1 MKFLIIAKKEIIDI
15 TRDRRTLFMMIAFPL
30 LLMPVMIGSMLK
42 ITSSQSKKASLKEL
56 RVAFI
61 GEEFAPNLY
70 NAFSNLDKLIILDQ
84 IPIDSV
90 QSYIQ
95 SEYLDAA
102 ININP
107 SYQSNLN
114 NNSQAKISIYYKGT
128 DSFGTAKERIQ
139 MVLNQFEKNII
150 KLRLNK
156 LNLKPDVVNA
166 YNIEFND
173 VASKQERF
181 GKLAG
186 GWLPY
191 VFILF
196 GFMGAMYP
204 ALDLGAGEKE
214 RGTLETI
221 LSSPASRLDIVL
233 GKFIIIMSAAFLT
246 AFLALGGIL
255 IGIQQIS
262 EIPSDLLILIN
273 EIFTIK
279 TIALIMTLVLPVS
292 AFFSAALL
300 GLSIYAKSFK
310 EAQSIVTPLNI
321 VIIFPAVIGTL
332 PGIELNAITSLI
344 PILNVSLASKDIIA
358 GVMNPV
364 YMTEVYLSLFGFAAL
379 SLYWCVRS
387 FNKESTIFRN

>member
-1 MKFLIIAKKEIIDI
+1 MKFLVIAKKEMIDI
-15 TRDRRTLFMMIAFPL
+15 TRDKRTLFMMIAFPL

-42 ITSSQSKKASLKEL
+42 ITSSQAKKASLKEL